1 MMENKSLLKY
11 ELSSEVTAFSTTR
24 LSPFNLSG
32 DEINQMGAYAA
43 FNVTHYCGDDKGRV
57 ERNRAWLCGE
67 LGVPAQNLWVP
78 RQTHTSNV
86 RCIDK
91 AFLSLTRQEQ
101 TDLLQEIDA
110 LITDEPRQ
118 CIGISTADCVPVLI
132 HDKVHQA
139 VAAIHAGWRG
149 TVKRISQNALSMM
162 HEKYGTIAS
171 DCVAVVG
178 PSISQQAFEVGN
190 EVRIAFEDAG
200 FPTSIIDS
208 TTWTKPHIDLWAA
221 NVYLLEEA
229 GVKLSNIQIANVCT
243 YVHSDVFFSARKL
256 GINSGRIYS
265 AIFLN

>member
-1 MMENKSLLKY
+1 MENKSLLKY

-24 LSPFNLSG
+24 LSPFNLSC

-57 ERNRAWLCGE
+57 ERNRVWLCEE
-67 LGVPAQNLWVP
+67 LGVSAQNLWVP

-101 TDLLQEIDA
+101 VDLLQDIDA

-149 TVKRISQNALSMM
+149 TVKRISQNALNMM
-162 HEKYGTIAS
+162 HERYGTIAS
-171 DCVAVVG
+171 DCVAVIG

-190 EVRIAFEDAG
+190 EVRTAFEEAG
-200 FPTSIIDS
+200 FPASIIDS
-208 TTWTKPHIDLWAA
+208 TTWPKPHIDLWAA

>member
-1 MMENKSLLKY
+1 MENKSLLKY

-32 DEINQMGAYAA
+32 DEIDQMGAYAA

-57 ERNRAWLCGE
+57 ECNRAWLCEE

-101 TDLLQEIDA
+101 TDLLKDIDA

-132 HDKVHQA
+132 HDNVHQA

-149 TVKRISQNALSMM
+149 TVKRISQNTLSMM

-171 DCVAVVG
+171 DCVAVIG

-190 EVRIAFEDAG
+190 EVRIAFEEAG
-200 FPTSIIDS
+200 FPTSIIDN
-208 TTWTKPHIDLWAA
+208 TTWSKPHIDLWAA

>member
-1 MMENKSLLKY
+1 M
-11 ELSSEVTAFSTTR
+11 
-24 LSPFNLSG
+24 
-32 DEINQMGAYAA
+32 
-43 FNVTHYCGDDKGRV
+43 
-57 ERNRAWLCGE
+57 
-67 LGVPAQNLWVP
+67 
-78 RQTHTSNV
+78 
-86 RCIDK
+86 
-91 AFLSLTRQEQ
+91 SLTRQEQ
-101 TDLLQEIDA
+101 TDLLQDIDA

-118 CIGISTADCVPVLI
+118 CIGISTADCVPILI

-149 TVKRISQNALSMM
+149 TVKRISQNTLSMM

-171 DCVAVVG
+171 DCVAVIG

-190 EVRIAFEDAG
+190 EVRIAFEEAG
-200 FPTSIIDS
+200 FPTSIIDN
-208 TTWTKPHIDLWAA
+208 TTRSKPHIDLWAA